1 MKKGFTL
8 AEVLITLG
16 VIGVVAALTL
26 PNLLQ
31 NHQKKVFVTQL
42 QRTVNLISNSA
53 TQLMSD
59 ENAPTLADTYLVAVN
74 NDYKNAQG
82 KFMNKYFKVARDC
95 GTDNQQACLG
105 ETYYSLDRSDSTTIR
120 ALVWRDVYCVTVNTG
135 ATICMSTMWPDEIYT
150 WEQNGKVETQIGHG
164 HAYVL
169 VDVNGPSGPNTNG
182 RDLFQFE
189 LYSDGRMNNSYAP
202 GERDNGQGYE
212 YHSSGKNCQDM
223 KSYAGYGG
231 SCFQH
236 LQANGWV
243 MDY

>member
-42 QRTVNLISNSA
+42 QRAVNLISNSA
-53 TQLMSD
+53 TQLVSD
-59 ENAPTLADTYLVAVN
+59 ENAPSLDDTYLVAVN

-95 GTDNQQACLG
+95 GTDNRAACLG
-105 ETYYSLDRSDSTTIR
+105 EIYYSLDRTATTNLANVLNDSGW
-120 ALVWRDVYCVTVNTG
+120 AGPYYCVTVNTG
-135 ATICMSTMWPDEIYT
+135 ATICMTTMSKD
-150 WEQNGKVETQIGHG
+150 WEHNFSQV
-164 HAYVL
+164 VL
-169 VDVNGPSGPNTNG
+169 DVNGPAGPNTSG
-182 RDLFQFE
+182 RDLFDFY
-189 LYSDGRMNNSYAP
+189 LYSDGKIANSYDVNNP
-202 GERDNGQGYE
+202 HYEYQSSGER
-212 YHSSGKNCQDM
+212 CQDL
-223 KSYAGYGG
+223 KDIAYGG

>member
-42 QRTVNLISNSA
+42 QRTVNLVSNSA
-53 TQLMSD
+53 TALMGD
-59 ENAPTLADTYLVAVN
+59 NNAASLADSYLVAVTATDDEGN
-74 NDYKNAQG
+74 VTGNYKDAQG
-82 KFMNKYFKVARDC
+82 KFMNTYFKVARDC
-95 GTDNQQACLG
+95 GTDNISACIG
-105 ETYYSLDRSDSTTIR
+105 DTYYSLDRSKSFDLKSVLPPS
-120 ALVWRDVYCVTVNTG
+120 AYCVTINTG
-135 ATICMSTMWPDEIYT
+135 ATVCMESMRPDEDG
-150 WEQNGKVETQIGHG
+150 WHG
-164 HAYVL
+164 HASVII
-169 VDVNGPSGPNTNG
+169 DVNGPSGPNTNG

-189 LYSDGRMNNSYAP
+189 LYSDGRIGNYYQYTGDPKSDTKAS
-202 GERDNGQGYE
+202 GET
-212 YHSSGKNCQDM
+212 CQDW
-223 KSYAGYGG
+223 KSEQGYGG

-236 LQANGWV
+236 IQADGWV

>member
-53 TQLMSD
+53 TALMGDNNAASLSD
-59 ENAPTLADTYLVAVN
+59 SYLVAVN
-74 NDYKNAQG
+74 NDFKNAQG
-82 KFMNKYFKVARDC
+82 KFMNTYFKVARDC
-95 GTDNQQACLG
+95 GTDNISACLG
-105 ETYYSLDRSDSTTIR
+105 DTYYSLDRSQSFD
-120 ALVWRDVYCVTVNTG
+120 LYDWLNGLFYCVTINTG
-135 ATICMSTMWPDEIYT
+135 ATICMRPMRPDYSNDSYFE
-150 WEQNGKVETQIGHG
+150 HG
-164 HAYVL
+164 WSEVV

-182 RDLFQFE
+182 RDLFQFQ
-189 LYSDGRMNNSYAP
+189 LYSDGKIGNCYNSTDDYCKYQAA
-202 GERDNGQGYE
+202 ER
-212 YHSSGKNCQDM
+212 CQDF
-223 KSYAGYGG
+223 KSSAGYGG

-236 LQANGWV
+236 LHANGWV